1 MPYSGS
7 LVYVAGRLGIDPWL
21 LDSIIKFESRGDPR
35 AVSKDKMAFGLIQ
48 FRDSTARSMGYASGR
63 SLIDKYSDYD
73 GQIINAVLPYMLK
86 YYPFH
91 TVQGV
96 CMSVFY
102 PAYRYWYIPEFWPFP
117 AIVRKNNVAIS
128 NPLDYINRV
137 YKVGK
142 RMYIPKFLIAGVPL
156 LWVTIAKTME

>member
-1 MPYSGS
+1 MPYLNSLSYVSGK
-7 LVYVAGRLGIDPWL
+7 LGVDPWL
-21 LDSIIKFESRGDPR
+21 LDSIIKFESGGNPR
-35 AVSKDKMAFGLIQ
+35 AVSADGQAFGLIQ
-48 FRDSTARSMGYASGR
+48 FRDSTARSMGYSSGR
-63 SLIDKYSDYD
+63 ELIATHPTYD
-73 GQIINAVLPYMLK
+73 SQIINAVLPYMMR
-86 YYPFH
+86 YAPHF

-102 PAYRYWYIPEFWPFP
+102 PAYRFWYIPEFWPFP

-142 RMYIPKFLIAGVPL
+142 RMYIPKFLIAGVPI
-156 LWVTIAKTME
+156 LWVTMAKTMG